1 MSVKLVAFD
10 MDGTVLTSDKR
21 LPVGLFDE
29 MRRLRAAGISCAAA
43 TGRFSGTVGEMFAPV
58 ADIMS
63 YVACNGHEIVRDG
76 RSLARSVFQPAT
88 VLALGG
94 LGRACGGMVPVFFTP
109 SRGFALARPETWHPI
124 AASEYGPTDLLDEP
138 DLSEDVIKV
147 SFFKPEGIEACLG
160 PLEAHAGELAQ
171 DVGFVQTSPWTI
183 DCCLDGMNKA
193 RGLSVLARDMGI
205 GMDEVMAIGD
215 HMNDYE
221 MVVESGCGVAV
232 RNAIDELKAVA
243 DRVSPYTNDEYAVL
257 REMQAL

>member
-21 LPVGLFDE
+21 LPDGLFDE
-29 MRRLRAAGISCAAA
+29 MRRLRAAGVSCAAA

-63 YVACNGHEIVRDG
+63 CVACNGHEIVHDG
-76 RSLARSVFQPAT
+76 RVLTRSVFSSET
-88 VLALGG
+88 VLALSGFAE
-94 LGRACGGMVPVFFTP
+94 ACGGMVPVFFTS
-109 SRGFALARPETWHPI
+109 SRGFALASPEAWHPI

-147 SFFKPEGIEACLG
+147 SFFKPQGIEACLG
-160 PLEAHAGELAQ
+160 PLEARAAELAQ

-183 DCCLDGMNKA
+183 DCCLDGMN
-193 RGLSVLARDMGI
+193 
-205 GMDEVMAIGD
+205 
-215 HMNDYE
+215 DYE
-221 MVVESGCGVAV
+221 MVVEAGCGVAV

-243 DRVSPYTNDEYAVL
+243 DRVSPFTNDEFAVL